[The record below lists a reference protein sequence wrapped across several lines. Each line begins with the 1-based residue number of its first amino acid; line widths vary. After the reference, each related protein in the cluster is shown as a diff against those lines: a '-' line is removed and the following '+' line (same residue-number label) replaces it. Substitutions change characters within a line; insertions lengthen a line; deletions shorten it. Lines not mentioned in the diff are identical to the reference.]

1 MTHAVTHPITPD
13 IVQVQLPLPFALRIV
28 NVYLIRDGG
37 GWAVVDTGLHT
48 DEGEAAWRA
57 AFDTLAITPGDLTQ
71 IVVTHHHPDH
81 YGMAGWLCEWNKR
94 DIPVRIMAR
103 ELAMIRQVW
112 WRDDGQREEF
122 SVLSRQAGVGDAML
136 TSFIAITAQI
146 RARTR
151 PAPVNIETLHDGD
164 VLRIGARTFR
174 VLEAPG
180 HSVGQALLY
189 DEADALLLSA
199 DHVLLK
205 ITPNVGLWPGSDADP
220 LARFIESLTALRDLP
235 VRLALP
241 GHKALIHDWRGRI
254 DELLHHHDE
263 RLALIRAAAQD
274 ATAFQVALAI
284 FPFERFTPHE
294 QRFAVA
300 EALAHLEH
308 LRLRGDLQREEHDGV
323 WVYR

>member
-1 MTHAVTHPITPD
+1 MTAHPVTDD
-13 IVQVQLPLPFALRIV
+13 IVQIQLPLPFALRIV
-28 NVYLIRDGG
+28 NVYLIHDDG

-48 DEGEAAWRA
+48 DEGEAGWRA
-57 AFDTLAITPGDLTQ
+57 AFDALAIRPGDLTR

-81 YGMAGWLCEWNKR
+81 YGMAGWLCGWNAR
-94 DIPVRIMAR
+94 ATPVHIMAR
-103 ELAMIRQVW
+103 ELAMIQQVW
-112 WRDDGQREEF
+112 WRDEGQREAF
-122 SVLSRQAGVGDAML
+122 GALSRRAGVDDAML
-136 TSFIAITAQI
+136 ESFVDISAEI

-151 PAPVNIETLHDGD
+151 PHVTAVETLHEGD
-164 VLRIGARTFR
+164 RLRIGGREFRTI
-174 VLEAPG
+174 EAPG

-220 LARFIESLTALRDLP
+220 LARFVESLTTLRALD

-241 GHKALIHDWRGRI
+241 GHKGLIHDWRGRI

-263 RLALIRAAAQD
+263 RLAHIRAAAQG
-274 ATAFQVALAI
+274 ATALEVALTI

-308 LRLRGDLQREEHDGV
+308 LRLHGDLRREEHDGV
-323 WVYR
+323 WRYG